1 MIFMKLSDI
10 IANSEFFTDENA
22 DTTNYLSLANKALS
36 IVNVECKTLFPF
48 MTSESEDYKKM
59 PKNWLFALLSPYLSY
74 GVKMNDSSLSEA
86 DRYLDEF
93 YRALDNFKQAL
104 GDLVS
109 SYDPNDSTGNSGI
122 SPDLVKQ
129 EGFGGVYNIDTSNAI
144 DVGFFGS
151 DSNGGNW

>member
-1 MIFMKLSDI
+1 MNI
-10 IANSEFFTDENA
+10 IS
-22 DTTNYLSLANKALS
+22 
-36 IVNVECKTLFPF
+36 
-48 MTSESEDYKKM
+48 
-59 PKNWLFALLSPYLSY
+59 SY

-144 DVGFFGS
+144 DVGFFGA